1 MLKLDRHDAHCR
13 RGVARHARN
22 LLLLTSMAI
31 VLFPATLQ
39 ASPVLRCKIDQ
50 GGVTRMLDVTAT
62 DDPYRVKAIDINGR
76 FRFKAVMIGNARQID
91 YIKLYTY
98 DQTRRQPALLHQA
111 VYLSPSVTAST
122 ASLTGVHV
130 VVAPD
135 LERELQYQCTLLEVT
150 R

>member
-1 MLKLDRHDAHCR
+1 MLKTDRHDLYCR
-13 RGVARHARN
+13 CNRSRHAGR
-22 LLLLTSMAI
+22 LLLITSMVA

-76 FRFKAVMIGNARQID
+76 FRFKAVMIGNERQID

-98 DQTRRQPALLHQA
+98 DQARRQPALLHQA
-111 VYLSPSVTAST
+111 VYLMPPVSAST
-122 ASLTGVHV
+122 SSMTGVQFV
-130 VVAPD
+130 YASD
-135 LERELQYQCTLLEVT
+135 LERELQYQCSLLEAT
-150 R
+150 Q